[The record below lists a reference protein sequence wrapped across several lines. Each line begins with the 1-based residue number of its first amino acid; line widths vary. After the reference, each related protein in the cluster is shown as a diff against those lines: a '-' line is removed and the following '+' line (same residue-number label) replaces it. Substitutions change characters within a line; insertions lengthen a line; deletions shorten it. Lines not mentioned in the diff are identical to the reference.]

1 MRVVVVNYKQQR
13 IVPLFSFMAFVLVCL
28 IGLPIWTAVRLGAP
42 QGPYAGKL
50 LVAPLF
56 GLCWLFLIART
67 LSFNARVR
75 RDPRALQ
82 WDALGL
88 NLWQDGRA
96 ERLQWVQV
104 GQVSILQGR
113 RPSYPSFL
121 KIATKGADGRP
132 RNWRFSSS
140 RLQLSGQPLGNIA
153 EQIERARSGD
163 PAPAGAIVPA
173 QRDRQAANERY
184 EQRLAKARAI
194 VAVVMSAYFITLV
207 GVIVHLSSNTMLLT
221 PHDPLLWQAAKIAFF
236 GTSGAILLWYVK
248 TIYGLWPMSWRVALW
263 FLPKVMVPGIMSGAM
278 MGLWAYLAANVYV
291 TDKTW
296 SGHVEHGAVLMV
308 VLEPMITHHG
318 QPTVEAR
325 LRDRPGQDVFFTID
339 VADAQLLRHWHD
351 PGYIDEPACLT
362 VPVQWVGYAIRSEVT
377 TDTPLPKGSLST
389 CS

>member
-1 MRVVVVNYKQQR
+1 
-13 IVPLFSFMAFVLVCL
+13 MAKAEATVEELV
-28 IGLPIWTAVRLGAP
+28 
-42 QGPYAGKL
+42 
-50 LVAPLF
+50 
-56 GLCWLFLIART
+56 
-67 LSFNARVR
+67 SM
-75 RDPRALQ
+75 
-82 WDALGL
+82 
-88 NLWQDGRA
+88 
-96 ERLQWVQV
+96 
-104 GQVSILQGR
+104 
-113 RPSYPSFL
+113 
-121 KIATKGADGRP
+121 
-132 RNWRFSSS
+132 
-140 RLQLSGQPLGNIA
+140 
-153 EQIERARSGD
+153 IERGELRLPEMQRRYVWRST
-163 PAPAGAIVPA
+163 
-173 QRDRQAANERY
+173 R
-184 EQRLAKARAI
+184 
-194 VAVVMSAYFITLV
+194 
-207 GVIVHLSSNTMLLT
+207 VHDLLDSLYRGY
-221 PHDPLLWQAAKIAFF
+221 P
-236 GTSGAILLWYVK
+236 SGAILLWYVK
-248 TIYGLWPMSWRVALW
+248 TIYGLSPMSWRVALW